1 MSLVSPELLA
11 KASAYLDTRT
21 AGLIPEGKTGAAV
34 LVLDMDGG
42 EFGMAYKRGSHWTFE
57 ASLQQR
63 WVKERPTA
71 QVRITATW

>member
-34 LVLDMDGG
+34 LVLDMEGG
-42 EFGMAYKRGSHWTFE
+42 VFGMAYKRGHRWTFE
-57 ASLQQR
+57 ASLEQR
-63 WVKERPTA
+63 WVRELPTA
-71 QVRITATW
+71 QIRVKAVW